1 MTKQVSKSFVYGIS
15 VTATLI
21 FLYNMSKIN
30 FGALLLS
37 KQVGGQ
43 ARLPCCLVTW
53 IKRDQQQR

>member
-43 ARLPCCLVTW
+43 ARLPW
-53 IKRDQQQR
+53 WW